1 MLSSSAAAH
10 RYFCRKISEMNS
22 HRFNRNH
29 TLTDYIRLDTR
40 RCIACWKC
48 VNSCPENVMDKVD
61 LPWHKH
67 AIIKNP
73 ATCIGCLK
81 CSKLCETGA
90 ISSRKS
96 SQGNVGKHYTPFAKM
111 VYISLLL
118 STMALIFTGFAIQF
132 RYHMG
137 NHGYIEVNDTFI
149 GMGYHTWS
157 LMHKT
162 ISVIFA
168 VTVTVHIYLRRKF
181 LKHNRKTAIILILT
195 ITALTGFFA
204 WCCSFSESMELVRK
218 ALIEIHDKIT
228 LILSLVMIVHL
239 LRHDHII
246 WPWR

>member
-1 MLSSSAAAH
+1 
-10 RYFCRKISEMNS
+10 
-22 HRFNRNH
+22 
-29 TLTDYIRLDTR
+29 
-40 RCIACWKC
+40 
-48 VNSCPENVMDKVD
+48 MDKVD

-67 AIIKNP
+67 AIVKNP

-90 ISSRKS
+90 ITSKKS
-96 SQGNVGKHYTPFAKM
+96 SQGKVRGDYTPFAKM
-111 VYISLLL
+111 VYVTLLL
-118 STMALIFTGFAIQF
+118 STMALIFTGLSIQIG
-132 RYHMG
+132 YHMG
-137 NHGYIEVNDTFI
+137 NHGHIEVNDTFI

-162 ISVIFA
+162 ISAIFA
-168 VTVTVHIYLRRKF
+168 VMVTVHIYLQRKF

-195 ITALTGFFA
+195 ITALTGFLA
-204 WCCSFSESMELVRK
+204 WCCSFSESTMFVRK

-228 LILSLVMIVHL
+228 LILFLVMIVHL